1 MLPVVEATE
10 RASVVDPRFDLLL
23 MPEFFMLI
31 PMLLRPKIASTL
43 SAQSAAFSHIS
54 LDKRL
59 RLSAR
64 TVAIMRPLLRTQRRG
79 GLILFWVCELL
90 PEPPIWRMT
99 RACSSGATPNIACS
113 WSWRAIPT
121 APH

>member
-1 MLPVVEATE
+1 
-10 RASVVDPRFDLLL
+10 
-23 MPEFFMLI
+23 MLI
-31 PMLLRPKIASTL
+31 PMLLQPKIASTL

-59 RLSAR
+59 QLSAR

-79 GLILFWVCELL
+79 GLILFWVFELL

-99 RACSSGATPNIACS
+99 RACRRLCLLVPEDHRWTVQDTVGYCR
-113 WSWRAIPT
+113 WT
-121 APH
+121 ARYYGTLR